1 MFGIGLP
8 ELLVILVIALIVLG
22 PEKMPQLAR
31 DVGRT
36 VGDLRRTSDEL
47 REEFLNADRML
58 EAAEGRSKDQVGK
71 AAKTEPAK
79 AHPAKTEPAKA
90 EPAKTEAAKAE
101 PAKTEPEKAEPAKT
115 EPEKSEADRAG
126 EGPPAA

>member
-8 ELLVILVIALIVLG
+8 ELAVILVIALLVLG

-47 REEFLNADRML
+47 KEEFLNADRAL
-58 EAAEGRSKDQVGK
+58 KGTEQPKPVSPARPSAPAPAAPSAPQ
-71 AAKTEPAK
+71 AP
-79 AHPAKTEPAKA
+79 P
-90 EPAKTEAAKAE
+90 
-101 PAKTEPEKAEPAKT
+101 
-115 EPEKSEADRAG
+115 SE
-126 EGPPAA
+126 PPAASPQRPPEA